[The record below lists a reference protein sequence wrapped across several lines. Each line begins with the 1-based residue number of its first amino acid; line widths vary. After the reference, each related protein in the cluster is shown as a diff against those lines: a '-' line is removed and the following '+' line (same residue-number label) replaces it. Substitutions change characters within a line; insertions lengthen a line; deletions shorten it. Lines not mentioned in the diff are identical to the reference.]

1 MGVYYPYMGTGATCN
16 QITTPLVYDESLSI
30 AQQIACIFGAL
41 KTIEETS
48 VDATELQALRD
59 YFDAMQ
65 KAQTDALEKY
75 ADAVGAAAAQDL
87 ANETR
92 RLEALIADVTAGA
105 LSILDPTMGQ
115 SRRSADVVVERVYDF
130 DRYFAIT
137 AKDCDACGLTA
148 MQQSEA
154 GYTARDYD
162 TCGSM
167 VMYRFRKEA

>member
-41 KTIEETS
+41 KRIEETS
-48 VDATELQALRD
+48 VDAAELQALRE
-59 YFDAMQ
+59 YFDTMQ

-75 ADAVGAAAAQDL
+75 ADAVGDEAARNL
-87 ANETR
+87 ANESR
-92 RLEALIADVTAGA
+92 RLEALIANVSAGA
-105 LSILDPTMGQ
+105 LAILDPTMGQ
-115 SRRSADVVVERVYDF
+115 SRRSADIVAERVYDF

-137 AKDCDACGLTA
+137 AKDCDACALTA
-148 MQQSEA
+148 KQQSEA

-162 TCGSM
+162 VCGSM
-167 VMYRFRKEA
+167 VMYRYRKGA

>member
-1 MGVYYPYMGTGATCN
+1 MGVYYPYLGTGATCN

-41 KTIEETS
+41 KRIEETS
-48 VDATELQALRD
+48 VDAAELQALRE

-75 ADAVGAAAAQDL
+75 ADAVGDEAARNL
-87 ANETR
+87 ANESR
-92 RLEALIADVTAGA
+92 RLEALIANVSVGA
-105 LSILDPTMGQ
+105 LAILDPTMGQ
-115 SRRSADVVVERVYDF
+115 SRRSADIVAERVYDF

-148 MQQSEA
+148 KQQSEA

-162 TCGSM
+162 VCGAM
-167 VMYRFRKEA
+167 VMYRYRKGA